1 MKTTMIKGFS
11 SVVLAGI
18 LFSCGGKSNTVD
30 TKDKQDV
37 AQVTPL
43 SQIFSVD
50 AAGSTL
56 GWYGKK
62 VTGEHNGTIQI
73 KSGTVSI
80 DKDTLKAGSFVVD
93 MTTIKDLDLTDE
105 KMNQNLVGHLASP
118 DFFNTA
124 QFPESKFEITGTE
137 KLAQADSVG
146 NNYKI
151 MGNLTIKDI
160 TKNITIPA
168 KVSMDSTQFNA
179 TSKFSIDRTEW
190 DIQYGSGKF
199 FKNLGDKMI
208 DDAIQFDL
216 NLKAVPQ
223 SK

>member
-1 MKTTMIKGFS
+1 MKTTMIKGLS
-11 SVVLAGI
+11 SVLFAAV
-18 LFSCGGKSNTVD
+18 LFSCGSKNTVD

-37 AQVTPL
+37 AEVTAI
-43 SQIFSVD
+43 SQTYNVD
-50 AAGSTL
+50 VAASSL
-56 GWYGKK
+56 GWLGKK
-62 VTGEHNGTIQI
+62 VTGQHNGTIQI
-73 KSGTVSI
+73 KNGTVSVENNE
-80 DKDTLKAGSFVVD
+80 LKAGNFVVD
-93 MTTIKDLDLTDE
+93 MASIKNEDLTDAE
-105 KMNQNLVGHLASP
+105 MNGKLIGHLTSE

-124 QFPESKFEITGTE
+124 TYPESKFEITGTE
-137 KLAQADSVG
+137 KLAQPDADG

-168 KVSMDSTQFNA
+168 KVTMDEATFSA

-190 DIQYGSGKF
+190 NIQYGSGKF

-216 NLKAVPQ
+216 TLKANAG
-223 SK
+223 K